1 MPVWLYYFLGWL
13 PEVVVILVSV
23 VLCLVCF
30 RADIRSKRSLIE
42 LCELQLEEIKR
53 NSIAIERITRAV
65 RNHERS

>member
-1 MPVWLYYFLGWL
+1 
-13 PEVVVILVSV
+13 
-23 VLCLVCF
+23 
-30 RADIRSKRSLIE
+30 LIE